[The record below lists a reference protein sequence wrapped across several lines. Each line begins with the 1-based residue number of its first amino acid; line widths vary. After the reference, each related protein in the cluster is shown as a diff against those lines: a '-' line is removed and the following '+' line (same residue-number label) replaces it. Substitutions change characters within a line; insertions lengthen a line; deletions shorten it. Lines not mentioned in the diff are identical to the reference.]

1 MTVPFIFQPT
11 IRIYNSPMPDAF
23 LAETTA
29 LLARTPA
36 TLNTLLRDLPS
47 AWTSATEGLTG
58 DGEPTWSPHDV
69 IGHLLRG
76 EQFDWMPRLQIIL
89 THGPSRPFDAFD
101 RQAHFE
107 ASKNTPLPDLLDQ
120 FAAARAA
127 SLAALRDFNLQAHH
141 LLLTGTHP
149 DLGEVTL
156 RQLLATWAAHDL
168 AHLLQISRTMA
179 KRYQQEVGP
188 WAAYLSVMQR

>member
-1 MTVPFIFQPT
+1 MEP
-11 IRIYNSPMPDAF
+11 AF
-23 LAETTA
+23 LTETTA

-36 TLNTLLRDLPS
+36 TLNALLRDLPS
-47 AWTSATEGLTG
+47 PWTIATEGLNG
-58 DGEPTWSPHDV
+58 DGEPTWSPQDV

-89 THGPSRPFDAFD
+89 THGPSRPFHAFD
-101 RQAHFE
+101 RQAHFD
-107 ASKNTPLPDLLDQ
+107 ASQTTPLPDLLDQ

-127 SLAALRDFNLQAHH
+127 SLAALGELNLQPHH

-168 AHLLQISRTMA
+168 AHILQISRTMA
-179 KRYQQEVGP
+179 KRYKQEVGP
-188 WAAYLSVMQR
+188 WAAYLSVMQP

>member
-1 MTVPFIFQPT
+1 MEPT
-11 IRIYNSPMPDAF
+11 F
-23 LAETTA
+23 LSETTA
-29 LLARTPA
+29 ILARTPA
-36 TLNTLLRDLPS
+36 TLNALLRDLP
-47 AWTSATEGLTG
+47 APWTTATEGPTPE
-58 DGEPTWSPHDV
+58 GEPTWSPHDV

-76 EQFDWMPRLQIIL
+76 EEFDWIPRIQILL

-101 RQAHFE
+101 RTAHFA
-107 ASKNTPLPDLLDQ
+107 ASQGESLPNLLDQ

-127 SLAALRDFNLQAHH
+127 SLATLRGLNLDDHH

-149 DLGEVTL
+149 ELGPVTL

-179 KRYQQEVGP
+179 KRYQQDVGP